1 MVSEMESSVQEVP
14 SEPSMHGSIQED
26 MSDSMS
32 QTSSLAGE
40 DRPGTSSLAF
50 GGGSAYKKRRGPL
63 SKFVHPSLCAF
74 SNLDLILCRSQSDQG
89 HTQLYNHQCVSYIT
103 AN

>member
-1 MVSEMESSVQEVP
+1 MVNEMESSVQEVP
-14 SEPSMHGSIQED
+14 SELSIHGSVPED

-50 GGGSAYKKRRGPL
+50 GGGSAYKKKRGPL
-63 SKFVHPSLCAF
+63 AKFVHLYAF
-74 SNLDLILCRSQSDQG
+74 SYLTLCMCYHIIG
-89 HTQLYNHQCVSYIT
+89 NSY
-103 AN
+103 AVV